1 MNERKTP
8 VNKPETAFSSEERAF
23 LSSYDSSAYE
33 KVSVA
38 VDLLVFTIE
47 DDELKIL
54 MIRRAE
60 YPFKGYLALPGVFVK
75 SDESLDHAALR
86 GIREETGL
94 EGIYFEQMYSFG
106 EVQRDPRSR
115 VISVSYLALIPR
127 EELSF
132 HAGERASETLLVP
145 AAKVIDGTEPAAFDH
160 KEMISY
166 GKWRLRNKVEYTDI
180 AFHFVPELFTLP
192 QLQRVYEILL
202 DKPLFKANFRK
213 KITPMIEATELFTSG
228 DAHRPSQYYR
238 RKERL

>member
-60 YPFKGYLALPGVFVK
+60 YPFKGYLALPGVFVQP
-75 SDESLDHAALR
+75 DEWLYHAELR

-94 EGIYFEQMYSFG
+94 GG
-106 EVQRDPRSR
+106 V
-115 VISVSYLALIPR
+115 
-127 EELSF
+127 
-132 HAGERASETLLVP
+132 
-145 AAKVIDGTEPAAFDH
+145 
-160 KEMISY
+160 
-166 GKWRLRNKVEYTDI
+166 
-180 AFHFVPELFTLP
+180 
-192 QLQRVYEILL
+192 
-202 DKPLFKANFRK
+202 
-213 KITPMIEATELFTSG
+213 
-228 DAHRPSQYYR
+228 
-238 RKERL
+238 